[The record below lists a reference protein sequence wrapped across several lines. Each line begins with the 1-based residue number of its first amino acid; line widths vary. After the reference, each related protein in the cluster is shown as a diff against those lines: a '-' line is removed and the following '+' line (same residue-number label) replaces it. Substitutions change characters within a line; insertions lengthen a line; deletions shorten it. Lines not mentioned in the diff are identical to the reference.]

1 MPITGLSSGHAPRLA
16 VWITGV
22 SFTVIAGVLGL
33 TFLVLSWQTQS
44 RLRRAVA
51 EDLEG
56 SQQRF
61 ADIETRRTRERRL
74 QAVAL
79 AENPTL
85 KAAVDTYVSEVEQGT
100 PTANLLPT
108 IRHEVAKLAE
118 LMGVPALALV
128 ESRTSAI
135 LASAGRRSNDWP
147 PGARVT
153 WAENAAGDE
162 VVISR
167 GQSLFLATTVPL
179 QLGPDT
185 LGTVLL
191 ATPLDDAYART
202 LAAGARADVV
212 IFHQGRVVAST
223 AASALRK
230 EIATA
235 ALPAAGPVLLN
246 GQELVVRRLSQLG
259 STAIF
264 AVSSVA
270 SAATATTSEVTRVMF
285 FVGALALLL
294 AGAASLWLART
305 LAKPIDDLTVSLAR
319 MAETRDLDGP
329 LPRSGVSR
337 EMDALADSFDT
348 LRSAVSQAEA
358 ESDAAYLGVIGALA
372 AALDARDPYTAGH
385 SQRVADLSV
394 LLAKEMDLPAQDRE
408 TLRLG
413 ALLHDIGKIGIND
426 NVLRKPGKL
435 TPEEFDHIKLHPV
448 LGARILQPLT
458 FLAPHLP
465 VVELHHERPDGRGYP
480 HGLRGDD
487 IPLFARIVHVA
498 DAFDA
503 MTSARAYR
511 PARPAAEAMAELW
524 RNVGTDFDPRVVQAM
539 AAVWDTKLVQSAG
552 DSASVAAPFRDPV
565 GATLPFRLRAP
576 GRLPQT
582 VG

>member
-1 MPITGLSSGHAPRLA
+1 VLIARLTSRHAPRLA

-22 SFTVIAGVLGL
+22 SFTVIASVLGL

-51 EDLEG
+51 DDLEG

-61 ADIETRRTRERRL
+61 ADIEARRTRERRL

-85 KAAVDTYVSEVEQGT
+85 KAAVDTYVSELKQGT
-100 PTANLLPT
+100 PSADLLPT
-108 IRHEVAKLAE
+108 IRHEVVKLAD

-128 ESRTSAI
+128 DGTGAI

-147 PGARVT
+147 PGASVA
-153 WAENAAGDE
+153 WAQAEGDE

-167 GQSLFLATTVPL
+167 GRGLFLATTVPL
-179 QLGPDT
+179 QLGLDT
-185 LGTVLL
+185 VGTVLL
-191 ATPLDDAYART
+191 ATPLDDAYATT
-202 LAAGARADVV
+202 LSAGARADVV
-212 IFHQGRVVAST
+212 IFHQGQVVARST
-223 AASALRK
+223 AGGLRK
-230 EIATA
+230 EIELAG
-235 ALPAAGPVLLN
+235 LPAAGPVIVN

-259 STAIF
+259 STDVY

-305 LAKPIDDLTVSLAR
+305 LAKPIDELTVSLAR
-319 MAETRDLDGP
+319 MAETKDLDEP

-337 EMDALADSFDT
+337 EIDALADSFDT

-385 SQRVADLSV
+385 SQRVAELSV
-394 LLAKEMDLPAQDRE
+394 LLAWEMQLSEEDRE

-413 ALLHDIGKIGIND
+413 ALLHDVGKIGISD
-426 NVLRKPGKL
+426 SVLRKPGKL
-435 TPEEFDHIKLHPV
+435 TQEEFDHIKLHPV
-448 LGARILQPLT
+448 LGARILRPLA

-465 VVELHHERPDGRGYP
+465 VVELHHERLDGRGYP
-480 HGLRGDD
+480 LGLRGDD

-524 RNVGTDFDPRVVQAM
+524 RNVGTDFDPKVVQAM
-539 AAVWDTKLVQSAG
+539 AAVWDTKLIQSG
-552 DSASVAAPFRDPV
+552 GESPLVAAPFRNPV
-565 GATLPFRLRAP
+565 NAALPFRLRP
-576 GRLPQT
+576 RLPQT
-582 VG
+582 AG

>member
-1 MPITGLSSGHAPRLA
+1 MLIARLTSRHAPRLA

-22 SFTVIAGVLGL
+22 SFTVIASVLGL
-33 TFLVLSWQTQS
+33 TFLVLSWQTQT

-51 EDLEG
+51 DDLEG

-61 ADIETRRTRERRL
+61 ADIEARRTRERRL

-85 KAAVDTYVSEVEQGT
+85 KAAVDTYVSELAQGT
-100 PTANLLPT
+100 PSADLLPT
-108 IRHEVAKLAE
+108 IRHEVVKLAD

-128 ESRTSAI
+128 DGTGAI
-135 LASAGRRSNDWP
+135 LASAGVRSTDWP
-147 PGARVT
+147 PGAHVA
-153 WAENAAGDE
+153 WAQPAEGDE

-167 GQSLFLATTVPL
+167 DRGLFLATTVPL
-179 QLGPDT
+179 QLGQDT
-185 LGTVLL
+185 VGTVLL
-191 ATPLDDAYART
+191 ATPLDDAYATT
-202 LAAGARADVV
+202 LSAGARADVV
-212 IFHQGRVVAST
+212 IFHQGQVVASST
-223 AASALRK
+223 AGGLPK
-230 EIATA
+230 EIELAG
-235 ALPAAGPVLLN
+235 LPAAGPVIVN

-259 STAIF
+259 STGVY

-319 MAETRDLDGP
+319 MAETKDLDAP

-337 EMDALADSFDT
+337 EIDALADSFDT

-385 SQRVADLSV
+385 SQRVAQLSV
-394 LLAKEMDLPAQDRE
+394 LLAWEMQLPEEDRE

-413 ALLHDIGKIGIND
+413 ALLHDVGKIGISD
-426 NVLRKPGKL
+426 SVLRKPGKL
-435 TPEEFDHIKLHPV
+435 TQEEFDHIKLHPV
-448 LGARILQPLT
+448 LGARILRPLA

-465 VVELHHERPDGRGYP
+465 VVELHHERLDGRGYP
-480 HGLRGDD
+480 LGLRGDD

-511 PARPAAEAMAELW
+511 PARPAAQAMAELW

-539 AAVWDTKLVQSAG
+539 AAVWDTKLIQSG
-552 DSASVAAPFRDPV
+552 GESPLVAASFRDPV
-565 GATLPFRLRAP
+565 KAALPFRLRP
-576 GRLPQT
+576 RLPQT
-582 VG
+582 AG